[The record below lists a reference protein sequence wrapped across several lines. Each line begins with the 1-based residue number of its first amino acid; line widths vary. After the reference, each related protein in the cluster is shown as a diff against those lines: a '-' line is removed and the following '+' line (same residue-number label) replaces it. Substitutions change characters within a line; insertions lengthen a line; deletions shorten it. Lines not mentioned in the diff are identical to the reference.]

1 MSKYF
6 ILINK
11 DFLTSCFWKVW
22 PCSSRGLIFICKQQT
37 KGKILIKIENIHNQE
52 LKKCRLVKTPLLFVK
67 IFYLCW
73 IIFLQIPDVYFQTM
87 ARYLAAKVQRAWRQS
102 CKWQI
107 KKLLFIM
114 TLHAHCPKLINVCSM
129 LHVTGSREK
138 SVDVFTT
145 NIGHSF
151 KL

>member
-1 MSKYF
+1 MY
-6 ILINK
+6 
-11 DFLTSCFWKVW
+11 
-22 PCSSRGLIFICKQQT
+22 
-37 KGKILIKIENIHNQE
+37 
-52 LKKCRLVKTPLLFVK
+52 VK
-67 IFYLCW
+67 IFSLYW

-129 LHVTGSREK
+129 LHVTGSRENQYMYLPPVLVTL
-138 SVDVFTT
+138 SNSNTAFNHMDLPVMCRYDHCPGDCCHDVIIVMYVCHIVIIATWPHT
-145 NIGHSF
+145 NCHTR
-151 KL
+151 